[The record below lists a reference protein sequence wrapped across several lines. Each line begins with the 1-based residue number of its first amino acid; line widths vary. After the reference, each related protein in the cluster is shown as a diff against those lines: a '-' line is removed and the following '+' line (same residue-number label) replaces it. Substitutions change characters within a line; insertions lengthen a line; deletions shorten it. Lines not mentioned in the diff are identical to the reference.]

1 MMRWSRD
8 VPDAAKES
16 RMMKSMT
23 TRSMKTLA
31 LAGLMMAAQLVSAAP
46 PSAAPDASQ
55 IKAAHDLL
63 AAMQAEKM
71 MSMTAG
77 ESHYSDD
84 KQRQEVMAK
93 LGKVPAEE
101 IYRRL
106 SVPLAS
112 TETAAEMT
120 RFYLSPYGQR
130 VLKQN
135 YNSAAQLY
143 PTMPT
148 PSPAEKVELKKP
160 AYLKADQE
168 LKAAEPGLHHAE
180 FQLVTAIANGK

>member
-1 MMRWSRD
+1 MQ
-8 VPDAAKES
+8 
-16 RMMKSMT
+16 
-23 TRSMKTLA
+23 SMKVLA
-31 LAGLMMAAQLVSAAP
+31 LAGLMAGAQLVSAAA

-55 IKAAHDLL
+55 LKAAHDLL
-63 AAMQAEKM
+63 AAMQAEKLM
-71 MSMTAG
+71 RMTAG

-84 KQRQEVMAK
+84 RQRQEVMAK
-93 LGKVPAEE
+93 LDKTPPEE

-106 SVPLAS
+106 ALPLAQLVS
-112 TETAAEMT
+112 TETATEMT
-120 RFYLSPYGQR
+120 RFYLSDYGQR

-148 PSPAEKVELKKP
+148 PTPAEKLALKQP

>member
-31 LAGLMMAAQLVSAAP
+31 LAGLMSAAP

-106 SVPLAS
+106 SVPLAQLVS

-148 PSPAEKVELKKP
+148 PSPAEKEELKKP